1 MKDQYEDHD
10 DSDPEEDVD
19 DEEETLVMNRS
30 PESKLSNKQMQER
43 LRKVAEVNRNVSL
56 AEFFLLRMQPDWFS
70 LNT

>member
-30 PESKLSNKQMQER
+30 PESKLSTKQMQER
-43 LRKVAEVNRNVSL
+43 LRKAGEINRNVSD
-56 AEFFLLRMQPDWFS
+56 ANFVSVETAS
-70 LNT
+70 